1 VLRWNGLVAVG
12 TGNLLEEMC
21 MKEEEE
27 EEEEK
32 EEYCDGGLKDIPLT
46 LGTVENRR
54 LNRRDRSGID
64 MFRW

>member
-32 EEYCDGGLKDIPLT
+32 EEYCDGGPKDIVST
-46 LGTVENRR
+46 DEIAAV
-54 LNRRDRSGID
+54 
-64 MFRW
+64 